1 MRISVLL
8 HDFSFIL
15 FLVGVVLLCS
25 MKCTPAQIESLKETG
40 WNTIDCAAHSS
51 LGCAGQAAGAC
62 EAPSAS
68 GGGWGVYAECLAS
81 VSQGC
86 MVKGLSRCA
95 LSGIASIFSG
105 PLIAGGVGCGDDL
118 SREQVDLCLG
128 RRQIASQREAIE
140 ASAGCWRDVCGF

>member
-1 MRISVLL
+1 MRINVLL

-15 FLVGVVLLCS
+15 FVTGILLFS
-25 MKCTPAQIESLKETG
+25 AMKCTPAQIESLKETG
-40 WNTIDCAAHSS
+40 WSAIDCASHSS

-86 MVKGLSRCA
+86 MVKSLSRCA

-128 RRQIASQREAIE
+128 GRQIASQREAID
-140 ASAGCWRDVCGF
+140 AVSAADPTTLTL